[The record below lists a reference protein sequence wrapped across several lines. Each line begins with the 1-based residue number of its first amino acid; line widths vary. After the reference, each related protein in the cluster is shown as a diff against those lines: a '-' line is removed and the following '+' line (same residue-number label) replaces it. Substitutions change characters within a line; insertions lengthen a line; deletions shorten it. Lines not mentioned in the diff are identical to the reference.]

1 MLKLKYEGVS
11 KMTRS
16 TFMLFAIGYY
26 FITIAIIVVVLLIIS
41 RKTKNKYR
49 SQITELEREKNLIIS
64 ASILSELNKVEALV
78 NNDDLR
84 KQYDNWQKRFNQI
97 KNEDIPKIT
106 DAINEVQLNFDE
118 SDYRALKVSLIKAEM
133 DLNYLKTKADYLLDE
148 IREITLSEEK
158 NRDKITKLK
167 AEYRAIVSQYN
178 DNEKDYEKVKV
189 PIELQFENVDKL
201 FSSFEIAM
209 DKNAYTEV
217 GKIVKAID
225 TIISNLKVVVEETRT
240 ICQYGESLIPKKI
253 EDISLIA
260 KRMTQ
265 DGYNLDY
272 LNIDYNIEEANK
284 KIQDIFQRLNVLDV
298 EDSIFELKTMLDY
311 FDSLYSDFDKEKL
324 SKRLFDDY
332 SRSVLIK
339 SSKLEKINNELYKKI
354 GELKY
359 SYDLTDDDV
368 AVIQEIKDELIDIRT
383 AYEKTINIYRNKT
396 MAYSKLGHE
405 MEIINSKLL
414 VTEEKLGVTLR
425 NLGSLKDDELRAREQ
440 LEEIREILF
449 QSKDKTKAVKL
460 PLIPKNYYVE
470 LSEAT
475 EAIGEMVNELE
486 KRPISIK
493 TLNTRVDTARD
504 LVLKVYNT
512 INETTKTAKMAEM
525 AIVYGNRYRT
535 VNKDV
540 DFGLVKAENAFY
552 KGNYKNSLEQAI
564 SAINIVEPGIHKKL
578 LEEYKD

>member
-1 MLKLKYEGVS
+1 
-11 KMTRS
+11 MTRS

-26 FITIAIIVVVLLIIS
+26 FVTIIIILVVLLIIS
-41 RKTKNKYR
+41 RKTKNKYQN
-49 SQITELEREKNLIIS
+49 QITELEREKNLIIS

-78 NNDDLR
+78 NNEDLK
-84 KQYDNWQKRFNQI
+84 KQYENWQKRFNQI
-97 KNEDIPKIT
+97 KDEDIPKIT
-106 DAINEVQLNFDE
+106 DAINEVQLNFDDN
-118 SDYRALKVSLIKAEM
+118 DYKKLKVSLIKAEM
-133 DLNYLKTKADYLLDE
+133 DLNYLKTKADFLLDE

-167 AEYRAIVSQYN
+167 AEYRAIVATYN
-178 DNEKDYEKVKV
+178 DNEKDYAKVKV

-201 FSSFEIAM
+201 FSSFEMAM

-225 TIISNLKVVVEETRT
+225 NIISNLKVVVEETKI
-240 ICQYGESLIPKKI
+240 ICQYGEALIPKKI

-265 DGYNLDY
+265 DGYNLEY
-272 LNIDYNIEEANK
+272 LNIDYNIDEANK

-298 EDSIFELKTMLDY
+298 EDSVFELKTMHDY
-311 FDSLYSDFDKEKL
+311 FDSLYSDFDKERV
-324 SKRLFDDY
+324 SRRIFDDY
-332 SRSVLIK
+332 SRSILIK

-359 SYDLTDDDV
+359 SYDLTDEDV
-368 AVIQEIKDELIDIRT
+368 AVITEIKDELIDIRT
-383 AYEKTINIYRNKT
+383 GYEKMINLHRNKT
-396 MAYSKLGHE
+396 LAYSHLGRE

-414 VTEEKLGVTLR
+414 NTEEKLSVTLR
-425 NLGSLKDDELRAREQ
+425 TLGSLKDDELRAREQ
-440 LEEIREILF
+440 LDEIKEILF
-449 QSKDKTKAVKL
+449 QTKEKTKVIKL
-460 PLIPKNYYVE
+460 PLIPKNYYIE

-475 EAIGEMVNELE
+475 EAIGEMVTELD

-493 TLNTRVDTARD
+493 VLNTRVDTARD

-535 VNKDV
+535 VNKEV
-540 DFGLVKAENAFY
+540 DFGLLKAENAFY

-564 SAINIVEPGIHKKL
+564 SAINVVEPGIHKKL